1 VAGGASVPAAGD
13 GPPDAKIQRATQEEE
28 KEDMAAAAV
37 AAALAKLGGTPSLWA
52 PPPAAVAAGATLASN
67 PNEHSELSDPT
78 SLTTPDAAPSVAQ
91 QQGTSNLQ
99 DAAAQPAAVGSAT
112 TTHADGQKTTNMVA
126 FKLPWTDL
134 STEATLGSRHH
145 IKLLLTAH
153 SMGAGKTFNK
163 TVPAKTEAV
172 ASMLEA
178 TYNLTERNETARSQ
192 LYRLMGGLGF
202 PADTMT
208 TNDKPEWSS

>member
-1 VAGGASVPAAGD
+1 
-13 GPPDAKIQRATQEEE
+13 
-28 KEDMAAAAV
+28 
-37 AAALAKLGGTPSLWA
+37 
-52 PPPAAVAAGATLASN
+52 
-67 PNEHSELSDPT
+67 
-78 SLTTPDAAPSVAQ
+78 
-91 QQGTSNLQ
+91 
-99 DAAAQPAAVGSAT
+99 
-112 TTHADGQKTTNMVA
+112 MVA

-134 STEATLGSRHH
+134 STDATLGSRHH

-153 SMGAGKTFNK
+153 GMGAGKTFNK